1 MQGGSLHL
9 ALSYICSLLK
19 LQIQN
24 ELSFQNLKKKK
35 IKKKLTTSCLLTLQ
49 IAEGSKLTFNVIID
63 SCRFLGTK
71 TYTASN

>member
-35 IKKKLTTSCLLTLQ
+35 KKKTNYKLFTNTTNC
-49 IAEGSKLTFNVIID
+49 
-63 SCRFLGTK
+63 
-71 TYTASN
+71 